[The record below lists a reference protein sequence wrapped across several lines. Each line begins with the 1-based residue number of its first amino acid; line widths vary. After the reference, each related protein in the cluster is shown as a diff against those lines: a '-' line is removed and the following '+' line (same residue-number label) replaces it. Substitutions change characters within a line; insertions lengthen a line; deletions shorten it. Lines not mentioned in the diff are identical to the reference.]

1 MNKKSTA
8 LRRAEGTS
16 RLPQANSSHLHI
28 FTQSAFTLIE
38 LLVVIAIIA
47 ILAAMLLPALQ
58 KAKSRAH
65 TTACLNNFKNFGL
78 ASNQYTEDNKGCH
91 FRYWNGSSSN
101 NSTASF
107 MYEWGG
113 EGSVGKKQGML
124 GKYLGI
130 SHSNLTGQGI
140 LGGIYYPNNAPRYA
154 RSKFMC
160 PARDPREHEPDKWGE
175 YKMFLGINS
184 YSYVKTISINR
195 VSRPHRVA
203 LLAET
208 KGNHC
213 SWQYDN
219 FLPRIATIH
228 DGKAHFLFWSG
239 DVKLLPLGK
248 IPTTAERTFWRG
260 DKKNDNW

>member
-1 MNKKSTA
+1 MFHCNKK
-8 LRRAEGTS
+8 
-16 RLPQANSSHLHI
+16 
-28 FTQSAFTLIE
+28 FTLIE

-58 KAKSRAH
+58 KAKGRAH
-65 TTACLNNFKNFGL
+65 TTACLNNFKNFGV
-78 ASNQYTEDNKGCH
+78 ASNQYTEENKGCH
-91 FRYWNGSSSN
+91 FRYWNGSNSN

-113 EGSVGKKQGML
+113 EGTVAKKQGML

-208 KGNHC
+208 KGNHS
-213 SWQYDN
+213 SWQWDN